1 MLGNV
6 IRVDQRGSLY
16 RAYIAELDGSKSI
29 CSELGY
35 SKLIDRLKTEI
46 VTISD
51 KSELGLKVEKDLS
64 HKFIAWGLKR

>member
-1 MLGNV
+1 MLGKV

-29 CSELGY
+29 YSEVGY
-35 SKLIDRLKTEI
+35 SKFIDRLKTEI
-46 VTISD
+46 VTIDD

-64 HKFIAWGLKR
+64 R